1 MGETLLIIGRQV
13 RTPYGKFIDLVAI
26 DIDGNM
32 HVLEL
37 KRDRTP
43 REVVAQV
50 LDYATWV
57 TTLTHEAITDMAS
70 DHLGEPLE
78 VAFQRTFGEPLP
90 DEINADI
97 RLTVVASSLDNSSE
111 RIIGYLREFGVP
123 INAVFFSYLEDGER
137 KYLARSWLAS
147 DLESKPQLT
156 PTAGRGKRADW
167 NGRDWYASF
176 GEGPGGRSWDDG
188 RRFGFV
194 SAGGGRFYSRTLR
207 NVPPGARVNVCIPQ
221 AGYVGI
227 GDVTGPAQRFDEA
240 MITVNGTRVPLA
252 KQELKGQYSWLDGGE
267 PASDDMAE
275 WVLPVHWIKT
285 FRRSDAYWETG
296 MFANQ
301 NSACRLR
308 QQFTLDRLADHF
320 KLSDSETE

>member
-1 MGETLLIIGRQV
+1 MPIEMGLWRIDGMKPVRLSVGALPSEETLESFLERDPTLLGETLLIIGRQA

-78 VAFQRTFGEPLP
+78 VAFQSTFGEPLP

-194 SAGGGRFYSRTLR
+194 SAGGQVLFSNASQCAAGSAGQRLHSAGGIRWDR
-207 NVPPGARVNVCIPQ
+207 RRHRAGA
-221 AGYVGI
+221 
-227 GDVTGPAQRFDEA
+227 
-240 MITVNGTRVPLA
+240 
-252 KQELKGQYSWLDGGE
+252 
-267 PASDDMAE
+267 
-275 WVLPVHWIKT
+275 T
-285 FRRSDAYWETG
+285 FRRGDDHRQWHTG
-296 MFANQ
+296 SPRQTGVERPVQLARRRG
-301 NSACRLR
+301 ACLR
-308 QQFTLDRLADHF
+308 
-320 KLSDSETE
+320 